1 MQIPA
6 AVPCA
11 WPRVHARRVGSTLAR
26 MPSDSRPAPSFA
38 VPSALEYFDALVA
51 DDAQFPLLEAA
62 ISIAQDERPDLD
74 VESVLADVDALALRL
89 KSRFAPDAS
98 VLHKVRTL
106 NRYFF
111 EELGFA
117 GNVND
122 YHDPANSYL
131 DEVMTR
137 RRGIPITLA
146 LLYMEIAGEVGL
158 RAEGVSFPGHFLVKL
173 RLPQGEVVID
183 PFTGQSLSR
192 SDLEERL
199 DLVRQ
204 TSPMRADTGA
214 DVPLGL
220 FLQAA
225 SPRDIIARMLRNL
238 QQIHQG
244 RGDATRLLA
253 VLDRQVVLEPRDWDA
268 YRLRGDVLDGLG
280 RLEEAAF
287 DWGLYLDNTPD
298 AADADT
304 LQRRILAV
312 RSQRH

>member
-1 MQIPA
+1 
-6 AVPCA
+6 
-11 WPRVHARRVGSTLAR
+11 
-26 MPSDSRPAPSFA
+26 MPSDRRPAASYA

-51 DDAQFPLLEAA
+51 DDEQFPLLEAA
-62 ISIAQDERPDLD
+62 ISIAQDETPELD

-89 KSRFAPDAS
+89 KNRLAPDAP
-98 VLHKVRTL
+98 VLHRLRSL

-131 DEVMTR
+131 PQVLAR

-146 LLYMEIAGEVGL
+146 LLYIEIATQVGL

-192 SDLEERL
+192 GDLEERL

-204 TSPMRADTGA
+204 AGAMRAAFDM
-214 DVPLGL
+214 PLGMW
-220 FLQAA
+220 LQAA
-225 SPRDIIARMLRNL
+225 GPRDIIARMLRNL

-244 RGDATRLLA
+244 RGDARRLLA
-253 VLDRQVVLEPRDWDA
+253 VLDRQVVLEPREWDT
-268 YRLRGDVLDGLG
+268 YRLRGDVLEGLG
-280 RLEEAAF
+280 RSEEAAF
-287 DWGLYLDNTPD
+287 DWGLYLDHTPNAVD
-298 AADADT
+298 ADA

>member
-1 MQIPA
+1 MSL
-6 AVPCA
+6 VP
-11 WPRVHARRVGSTLAR
+11 
-26 MPSDSRPAPSFA
+26 RPAPTFSA
-38 VPSALEYFDALVA
+38 PSALEYFDALVS
-51 DDAQFPLLEAA
+51 DDDQFPLLEAA
-62 ISIAQDERPDLD
+62 ISIAQDETPGLD
-74 VESVLADVDALALRL
+74 VQTVLADVDALALRL
-89 KSRFAPDAS
+89 KSRLAPDAP
-98 VLHKVRTL
+98 VLHRLRSL
-106 NRYFF
+106 NRFFF

-122 YHDPANSYL
+122 YHDPANSYVPDVL
-131 DEVMTR
+131 TR

-146 LLYMEIAGEVGL
+146 LLYMEIAGQVGL
-158 RAEGVSFPGHFLVKL
+158 HAEGVSFPGHFLVKM

-204 TSPMRADTGA
+204 ASALSDA
-214 DVPLGL
+214 FDVPLGL

-225 SPRDIIARMLRNL
+225 GPRDIIGRMLRNL

-244 RGDATRLLA
+244 RGDVRRLLA
-253 VLDRQVVLEPRDWDA
+253 VLDRQVVLEPEDWA
-268 YRLRGDVLDGLG
+268 TYRLRGDILDAMG
-280 RLEEAAF
+280 RAEEAAY
-287 DWGLYLDNTPD
+287 DWGLYLEHTPD

-304 LQRRILAV
+304 LRRRILAV

>member
-1 MQIPA
+1 MPP
-6 AVPCA
+6 VP
-11 WPRVHARRVGSTLAR
+11 
-26 MPSDSRPAPSFA
+26 RPAPTFSA
-38 VPSALEYFDALVA
+38 PSALEYFNALVA
-51 DDAQFPLLEAA
+51 DDDQFPLLEAA
-62 ISIAQDERPDLD
+62 ISIAQDETPDLD
-74 VESVLADVDALALRL
+74 VEAVLSEVDGLALRL
-89 KSRFAPDAS
+89 KSRLAPDAP
-98 VLHKVRTL
+98 VLHRVRSL

-131 DEVMTR
+131 HDVLAR

-146 LLYMEIAGEVGL
+146 LLYIEIAGQIGL

-173 RLPQGEVVID
+173 KLPQGEVVID

-192 SDLEERL
+192 SDLEERI

-204 TSPMRADTGA
+204 ASTMRAA
-214 DVPLGL
+214 FDVPLGL
-220 FLQAA
+220 FLQA
-225 SPRDIIARMLRNL
+225 SGPRDIIGRMLRNL

-244 RGDATRLLA
+244 RGDMPRLLA
-253 VLDRQVVLEPRDWDA
+253 VLDRQVVLEPESWDH
-268 YRLRGDVLDGLG
+268 YRLRGDILDGLG

-287 DWGLYLDNTPD
+287 DWGLYLDHTPD
-298 AADADT
+298 AADADA
-304 LQRRILAV
+304 LRRRILAA

>member
-1 MQIPA
+1 MPL
-6 AVPCA
+6 VP
-11 WPRVHARRVGSTLAR
+11 
-26 MPSDSRPAPSFA
+26 RPAPSFS
-38 VPSALEYFDALVA
+38 VPSVLEYFNALVA

-62 ISIAQDERPDLD
+62 ISIAQDETPDLD
-74 VESVLADVDALALRL
+74 VEGVLAEVDALALRL
-89 KSRFAPDAS
+89 KNRIAPDAS
-98 VLHKVRTL
+98 VLHRVRRL

-122 YHDPANSYL
+122 YHDPANSYVPDVL
-131 DEVMTR
+131 AR

-146 LLYMEIAGEVGL
+146 LIYIEIAGQVGL

-192 SDLEERL
+192 SDLEERI

-204 TSPMRADTGA
+204 ASPLRAA
-214 DVPLGL
+214 FDVPLGL

-225 SPRDIIARMLRNL
+225 EPRDIIGRMLRNL

-244 RGDATRLLA
+244 RGDMPRLLA
-253 VLDRQVVLEPRDWDA
+253 VLDRRVLLEPEEWA
-268 YRLRGDVLDGLG
+268 TYRLRGDTLDGLG
-280 RLEEAAF
+280 RVEEAAF
-287 DWGLYLDNTPD
+287 DWGLYLDHTPD
-298 AADADT
+298 AADADA

>member
-1 MQIPA
+1 
-6 AVPCA
+6 
-11 WPRVHARRVGSTLAR
+11 
-26 MPSDSRPAPSFA
+26 MPSVPRPAPSFT
-38 VPSALEYFDALVA
+38 VPSALEYFNALVA

-62 ISIAQDERPDLD
+62 ISIAQDETPDLD
-74 VESVLADVDALALRL
+74 VEAVLSDVDALALRL
-89 KSRFAPDAS
+89 KSRLAPDAP
-98 VLHKVRTL
+98 VLHRLRSL

-131 DEVMTR
+131 PDVLSR

-146 LLYMEIAGEVGL
+146 LIYIEIATQVGL
-158 RAEGVSFPGHFLVKL
+158 HAEGVSFPGHFLVKL

-192 SDLEERL
+192 NDLEERL

-204 TSPMRADTGA
+204 ASAMRAA
-214 DVPLGL
+214 FDVPLGL

-225 SPRDIIARMLRNL
+225 GPRDIISRMLRNL

-244 RGDATRLLA
+244 HGDAHRLLA
-253 VLDRQVVLEPRDWDA
+253 VLDRQVVLEPEDWDT

-287 DWGLYLDNTPD
+287 DWGLYLDHTPE
-298 AADADT
+298 AADADA

>member
-1 MQIPA
+1 MSP
-6 AVPCA
+6 VP
-11 WPRVHARRVGSTLAR
+11 
-26 MPSDSRPAPSFA
+26 RPTPTFGA
-38 VPSALEYFDALVA
+38 PSALEYFDALVA
-51 DDAQFPLLEAA
+51 DDDQFPLLEAA
-62 ISIAQDERPDLD
+62 IAIAQDETPTLD
-74 VESVLADVDALALRL
+74 VQAVLADVDALALRL
-89 KSRFAPDAS
+89 KNRLAPDAP
-98 VLHKVRTL
+98 VLHRLRSL

-122 YHDPANSYL
+122 YHDPANSYVPDVL
-131 DEVMTR
+131 AR

-146 LLYMEIAGEVGL
+146 LLYMEIAGQVGL

-192 SDLEERL
+192 SELEERL
-199 DLVRQ
+199 DMVRQ
-204 TSPMRADTGA
+204 ASVMRDAF

-225 SPRDIIARMLRNL
+225 GPRDIIGRMLRNL

-253 VLDRQVVLEPRDWDA
+253 VLDRQVVLEPQDWDT

-280 RLEEAAF
+280 RAEEAAV
-287 DWGLYLDNTPD
+287 DWGLYLEHTPG
-298 AADADT
+298 AADADA
-304 LQRRILAV
+304 LRRRIAAA
-312 RSQRH
+312 RPQRH

>member
-1 MQIPA
+1 MSLP
-6 AVPCA
+6 
-11 WPRVHARRVGSTLAR
+11 
-26 MPSDSRPAPSFA
+26 PSFV
-38 VPSALEYFDALVA
+38 VPSALEYFAALVA
-51 DDAQFPLLEAA
+51 DDSQFPLTEAA
-62 ISIAQDERPDLD
+62 VAIAQDENPDLD
-74 VESVLADVDALALRL
+74 VEAVLAEIDTLALRL
-89 KSRFAPDAS
+89 RNRLAPDAP
-98 VLHKVRTL
+98 VLHRLRSL

-131 DEVMTR
+131 PEVLAR

-146 LLYMEIAGEVGL
+146 LLYIEIAAQIGL

-173 RLPQGEVVID
+173 RLSQGEVVID

-204 TSPMRADTGA
+204 ASAMRAA
-214 DVPLGL
+214 FDVPLGL

-225 SPRDIIARMLRNL
+225 GPRDIIARMLRNL
-238 QQIHQG
+238 QAIHQS
-244 RGDATRLLA
+244 RGDARRLLA
-253 VLDRQVVLEPRDWDA
+253 VLDRQVVLEPEDWDIH
-268 YRLRGDVLDGLG
+268 RLRGDILDSLG
-280 RLEEAAF
+280 RTEEAAF
-287 DWGLYLDNTPD
+287 DWALYLDNTPE

-304 LQRRILAV
+304 LQRRISAA

>member
-1 MQIPA
+1 MP
-6 AVPCA
+6 VP
-11 WPRVHARRVGSTLAR
+11 
-26 MPSDSRPAPSFA
+26 PSFA
-38 VPSALEYFDALVA
+38 VPSALEYFTTLVA
-51 DDAQFPLLEAA
+51 DDSQFPLLEAA
-62 ISIAQDERPDLD
+62 VSIAQDENPDLD

-89 KSRFAPDAS
+89 KSRLASDAP
-98 VLHKVRTL
+98 VLHRLRSL

-122 YHDPANSYL
+122 YHDPANSYVP
-131 DEVMTR
+131 EVLAR

-146 LLYMEIAGEVGL
+146 LLYMEIAAQVGL

-192 SDLEERL
+192 GDLEERL

-204 TSPMRADTGA
+204 ASAMRAA
-214 DVPLGL
+214 FDVPLGL

-225 SPRDIIARMLRNL
+225 GPRDIIARMLRNL
-238 QQIHQG
+238 QAIHQS
-244 RGDATRLLA
+244 RGDARRLLA
-253 VLDRQVVLEPRDWDA
+253 VLDRQVVLEPEDWDIH
-268 YRLRGDVLDGLG
+268 RLRGDILDSLG
-280 RLEEAAF
+280 RTEEAAF
-287 DWGLYLDNTPD
+287 DWALYLDNTPE

-304 LQRRILAV
+304 LQRRISAA

>member
-1 MQIPA
+1 MSP
-6 AVPCA
+6 VPR
-11 WPRVHARRVGSTLAR
+11 PTPKFST
-26 MPSDSRPAPSFA
+26 
-38 VPSALEYFDALVA
+38 PSALEYFDSLVA
-51 DDAQFPLLEAA
+51 DDEQFPLLEAA
-62 ISIAQDERPDLD
+62 ISIAQDERPGLD
-74 VESVLADVDALALRL
+74 VQAVLADVDALALRL
-89 KSRFAPDAS
+89 KSRLATDAPL
-98 VLHKVRTL
+98 VHKLRSL

-122 YHDPANSYL
+122 YHDPANSYVSDVL
-131 DEVMTR
+131 AR

-146 LLYMEIAGEVGL
+146 VLYMEIAGHVGL
-158 RAEGVSFPGHFLVKL
+158 RAEGVSFPGHFLVKM

-204 TSPMRADTGA
+204 ASAVRDAF

-225 SPRDIIARMLRNL
+225 GSRDIIGRMLRNL

-244 RGDATRLLA
+244 RGDTRRLLA
-253 VLDRQVVLEPRDWDA
+253 VLDRQVVLEPEDWDT

-280 RLEEAAF
+280 RTEEAAV
-287 DWGLYLDNTPD
+287 DWGLYLEHTPQAPD
-298 AADADT
+298 ADA

>member
-1 MQIPA
+1 MA
-6 AVPCA
+6 SDS
-11 WPRVHARRVGSTLAR
+11 R
-26 MPSDSRPAPSFA
+26 DSRPAPRFA
-38 VPSALEYFDALVA
+38 APSALEYFDALVA
-51 DDAQFPLLEAA
+51 DDEQFPLLEAA
-62 ISIAQDERPDLD
+62 IAIAQDDLPELD
-74 VESVLADVDALALRL
+74 VEAVLAEVDALALRL
-89 KSRFAPDAS
+89 KERLAPDAP
-98 VLHKVRTL
+98 VLHRLRSL

-122 YHDPANSYL
+122 YHDAANSYL
-131 DEVMTR
+131 PLVIER

-146 LLYMEIAGEVGL
+146 LLYMEIAAHMGL

-192 SDLEERL
+192 AELEERL

-204 TSPMRADTGA
+204 ASAMRAA
-214 DVPLGL
+214 FDVPLGL

-225 SPRDIIARMLRNL
+225 SPRDIIGRMLRNL

-244 RGDATRLLA
+244 RGDARRLLA
-253 VLDRQVVLEPRDWDA
+253 VLDRQVVLDPQDWDT
-268 YRLRGDVLDGLG
+268 YRLRGDILDGLG
-280 RLEEAAF
+280 RTEEAAF
-287 DWGLYLDNTPD
+287 DWGLYLEHTPE
-298 AADADT
+298 AADADA
-304 LQRRILAV
+304 LRRRILAA

>member
-1 MQIPA
+1 M
-6 AVPCA
+6 VP
-11 WPRVHARRVGSTLAR
+11 
-26 MPSDSRPAPSFA
+26 RPTPTFSA
-38 VPSALEYFDALVA
+38 PSALEYFDALVA
-51 DDAQFPLLEAA
+51 DDEQFPLLEAA
-62 ISIAQDERPDLD
+62 IAIAQDETPGLD
-74 VESVLADVDALALRL
+74 VQAVLADVDALALRL
-89 KSRFAPDAS
+89 KGRLPPDAP
-98 VLHKVRTL
+98 VLHKLRSL

-122 YHDPANSYL
+122 YHDPANSYVPDVL
-131 DEVMTR
+131 TR

-146 LLYMEIAGEVGL
+146 LLYMEIAGQIGL
-158 RAEGVSFPGHFLVKL
+158 HSEGVSFPGHFLVKM

-204 TSPMRADTGA
+204 AGAMRDAF

-225 SPRDIIARMLRNL
+225 GPRDIIGRMLRNL
-238 QQIHQG
+238 QQIHQD
-244 RGDATRLLA
+244 RGDALRLLA
-253 VLDRQVVLEPRDWDA
+253 VLDRQVVLEPRDWGN
-268 YRLRGDVLDGLG
+268 YRVRGDLLDGLG
-280 RLEEAAF
+280 RAEEAAY
-287 DWGLYLDNTPD
+287 DWGLYLEHTPD
-298 AADADT
+298 AADADA

>member
-1 MQIPA
+1 MSL
-6 AVPCA
+6 VPR
-11 WPRVHARRVGSTLAR
+11 PVPTFST
-26 MPSDSRPAPSFA
+26 
-38 VPSALEYFDALVA
+38 PSALEYFDALVA
-51 DDAQFPLLEAA
+51 DDDQFPLLEAA
-62 ISIAQDERPDLD
+62 ISIAQDEMPELD
-74 VESVLADVDALALRL
+74 VEAVLADVDALALRL
-89 KSRFAPDAS
+89 KSRLAPDAS
-98 VLHKVRTL
+98 VLHRLRSL

-111 EELGFA
+111 DELGFA

-131 DEVMTR
+131 PDVLAR

-146 LLYMEIAGEVGL
+146 LLYMEIAGQIGL

-173 RLPQGEVVID
+173 RLPQGDVVID

-192 SDLEERL
+192 DDLEERL

-204 TSPMRADTGA
+204 ASALRDALDT
-214 DVPLGL
+214 PLGL

-225 SPRDIIARMLRNL
+225 GPRDIIGRMLRNL

-244 RGDATRLLA
+244 RGDVQRLLA
-253 VLDRQVVLEPRDWDA
+253 VLDRQVVLEPEDWDT
-268 YRLRGDVLDGLG
+268 YRLRGGMG
-280 RLEEAAF
+280 RTEEAAF
-287 DWGLYLDNTPD
+287 DWGMYLDHTPD
-298 AADADT
+298 AEDADA

>member
-1 MQIPA
+1 MA
-6 AVPCA
+6 SVP
-11 WPRVHARRVGSTLAR
+11 
-26 MPSDSRPAPSFA
+26 RPAPTFSA
-38 VPSALEYFDALVA
+38 PSALEYFNALVA

-62 ISIAQDERPDLD
+62 ISIAQDETPDLD
-74 VESVLADVDALALRL
+74 VEAVLSEVDGLALRL
-89 KSRFAPDAS
+89 KSRLAPDAP
-98 VLHKVRTL
+98 VLHRVRSL

-111 EELGFA
+111 DELGFA

-131 DEVMTR
+131 HDVIAR

-146 LLYMEIAGEVGL
+146 LLYIEIAGQVGL

-173 RLPQGEVVID
+173 KLPQGEVVID

-192 SDLEERL
+192 GDLEERI

-204 TSPMRADTGA
+204 ASAMRAA
-214 DVPLGL
+214 YDVPLGL

-225 SPRDIIARMLRNL
+225 GPRDIIGRMLRNL

-244 RGDATRLLA
+244 RGDMPRLLA
-253 VLDRQVVLEPRDWDA
+253 VLDRQVVLEPEVWDN
-268 YRLRGDVLDGLG
+268 YRLRGDILDGLG
-280 RLEEAAF
+280 RTEEAAF
-287 DWGLYLDNTPD
+287 DWGLYLDHTPE
-298 AADADT
+298 AADADA
-304 LQRRILAV
+304 LQRRILAA